1 MRSIAKLM
9 KDWHFTGPNG
19 VTTAV
24 ELPHTWNA
32 KDGQD
37 GGNDYWRGCCT
48 YCTRFAAPVYDP
60 AQQQVW
66 LQFEGVNASATVL
79 LNGQQLCTHDGG
91 YSTFR
96 AEVTELL
103 QAENQLTVR
112 VDNSVNDRVYP
123 QKADFTF
130 YGGIYRD
137 VSLLV
142 VNKNHIALGHFGD
155 TGVKITPTLKEGSAD
170 IRVETLVEGSGTVTV
185 ELLDAEGRTVAK
197 GEGENTFLHLDA
209 PHLWNGVKDPYL
221 YTCVVRL
228 LQDGQPVDEV
238 TTRVGLRSFS
248 VDAKK
253 GFFLNGRP
261 YPLHGVSRH
270 QDRKGLGN
278 AITREMHDEDMALI
292 RELGANTV
300 RLAHYQHDQ
309 YFYDLCDQYGMVV
322 WAEIP
327 YISEHLPNGRENTIS
342 QMKELIHQNY
352 NHPSIV
358 CWGVS
363 NEITI
368 STKDKADMLDNHRV
382 LNELCHKMDPTRLT
396 TLACYAMC
404 GPFNPVA
411 HITDLVSWN
420 LYLGWYVPGL
430 FLNDLWMNFFHLVY
444 PNRPLG
450 FSEYGAEGMPNL
462 HSAHPRRGDHTEE
475 YQAKYFGIGGEKTEK
490 IQVREYIQIIKNN
503 DPMQRLMVAGAG
515 CKLALSI
522 ATNTTVLCMLY
533 GCMMGNYD
541 GLYLPMM
548 VLGYVCSVPFFLL
561 TVRTSQK
568 EGQKASLMKYVSVA
582 LVCYVGVLVLLLWG
596 RGDAFTLS
604 ILGENG
610 LSINLYTILFIAFFG
625 IGYGAYYATADM
637 PIPMVADC
645 SDYETYRSGKYIPG
659 IMGTLFSLVDKLMSS
674 LSATVVGLRS
684 ALWACRACPPSM
696 IPTPRA

>member
-9 KDWHFTGPNG
+9 KDWQFTGPNG

-66 LQFEGVNASATVL
+66 LQFEGVNASAAVL

-155 TGVKITPTLKEGSAD
+155 TGVKITPALQENSAD
-170 IRVETLVEGSGTVTV
+170 IQVETLVEGSGTVTV
-185 ELLDAEGRTVAK
+185 ELLDAEGRTAAK

-238 TTRVGLRSFS
+238 TTKVGLRSFS
-248 VDAKK
+248 VDPKK
-253 GFFLNGRP
+253 GFFLNGKP

-278 AITREMHDEDMALI
+278 AITREMRDEDMALI

-430 FLNDLWMNFFHLVY
+430 FLNDLWMDFFHLVY

-475 YQAKYFGIGGEKTEK
+475 YQAKYHEYLLKCFDRHPWLWATHVWNMFDFAADARDQGGEPGMNHKGLVTFDRKTKKDSFYLYKAWWSEENFVHICSKRFTDRTEK
-490 IQVREYIQIIKNN
+490 EIEVKVYSNQNTVALYADGKKLAEQTGEHIFRFRVPLHGKVELKA
-503 DPMQRLMVAGAG
+503 VAGDCIDTA
-515 CKLALSI
+515 SF
-522 ATNTTVLCMLY
+522 
-533 GCMMGNYD
+533 
-541 GLYLPMM
+541 
-548 VLGYVCSVPFFLL
+548 CSVAEPNP
-561 TVRTSQK
+561 SYK
-568 EGQKASLMKYVSVA
+568 
-582 LVCYVGVLVLLLWG
+582 LVK
-596 RGDAFTLS
+596 TKS
-604 ILGENG
+604 
-610 LSINLYTILFIAFFG
+610 
-625 IGYGAYYATADM
+625 
-637 PIPMVADC
+637 
-645 SDYETYRSGKYIPG
+645 K
-659 IMGTLFSLVDKLMSS
+659 
-674 LSATVVGLRS
+674 SANWV
-684 ALWACRACPPSM
+684 
-696 IPTPRA
+696 